1 MVHGALCVLGYLYA
15 PVEAPDLR
23 RLTCAR
29 NACRA
34 ECTDAIAKDGEHD
47 EASPEL
53 AALASADAKVDQL
66 QQEVTDLSKKM
77 DRVLAAL
84 ESTSVL

>member
-1 MVHGALCVLGYLYA
+1 MLV
-15 PVEAPDLR
+15 
-23 RLTCAR
+23 
-29 NACRA
+29 ACG
-34 ECTDAIAKDGEHD
+34 CTDAIAKDGESG

-53 AALASADAKVDQL
+53 EALASADAKVDQL

-84 ESTSVL
+84 EFK